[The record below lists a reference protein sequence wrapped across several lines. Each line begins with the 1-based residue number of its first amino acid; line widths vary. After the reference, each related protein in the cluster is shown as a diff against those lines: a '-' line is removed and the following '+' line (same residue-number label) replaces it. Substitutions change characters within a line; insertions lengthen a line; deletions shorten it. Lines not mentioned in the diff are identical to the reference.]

1 ATASARPLEILLV
14 EDNPGDV
21 RLVVEAL
28 RHGKLL
34 HRLSVAENGAKA
46 LAMLRREGAH
56 AHRAGPDLILLDL
69 NLPGLSGHELLT
81 ELKTDARLARIP
93 VVVMTGSDAQDDIA
107 RAYES
112 HANCY
117 VRKPVDIDRLLTIV
131 NGIGHFWLSVVSL
144 PEHSTAD
151 DGESWRLLLVEDN
164 PGDARLVREMLGD
177 APISIVQVSRLADAI
192 DEMSAMPFTVA

>member
-1 ATASARPLEILLV
+1 MRLTATASARPLEILLV

-46 LAMLRREGAH
+46 LAMVRREGAH

-69 NLPGLSGHELLT
+69 NLHGLSGHELLT

-117 VRKPVDIDRLLTIV
+117 VRKPVEFGAFV
-131 NGIGHFWLSVVSL
+131 EAVSSL
-144 PEHSTAD
+144 
-151 DGESWRLLLVEDN
+151 GLYWV
-164 PGDARLVREMLGD
+164 MLNR
-177 APISIVQVSRLADAI
+177 PPPVHVI
-192 DEMSAMPFTVA
+192 

>member
-1 ATASARPLEILLV
+1 SLPAGVGPRQRRTGRCFGSAPDRVPCIRRWNCATFPPGENGIGGERLRLTATASARPLEILLV

-112 HANCY
+112 H
-117 VRKPVDIDRLLTIV
+117 
-131 NGIGHFWLSVVSL
+131 
-144 PEHSTAD
+144 
-151 DGESWRLLLVEDN
+151 
-164 PGDARLVREMLGD
+164 
-177 APISIVQVSRLADAI
+177 
-192 DEMSAMPFTVA
+192 